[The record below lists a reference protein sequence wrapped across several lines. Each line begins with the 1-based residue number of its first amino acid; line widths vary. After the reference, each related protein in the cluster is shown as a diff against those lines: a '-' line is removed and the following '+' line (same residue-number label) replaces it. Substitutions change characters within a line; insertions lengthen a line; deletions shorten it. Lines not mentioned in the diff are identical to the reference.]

1 MSMHVP
7 ALHAPPVTADGD
19 DVAAA
24 TERRRQFLESL
35 FTTVVAA
42 VTIAAIAIVGV
53 AVELS

>member
-24 TERRRQFLESL
+24 RERRRQFVESL
-35 FTTVVAA
+35 FTTVVAV

-53 AVELS
+53 AFELS